1 MSKTLEK
8 LLRRRCYPVKIGT
21 DDDAATVYIRALTL
35 GEGIAVGGLDDE
47 ARVYWTIG
55 MALTEA
61 DGSAAFPVE
70 ANESPTDYAKRLTSL
85 LAGLPNDTLAEL
97 MAAIIKLA
105 KTPSRESLEKN

>member
-21 DDDAATVYIRALTL
+21 GDDAPTVYIRALTL
-35 GEGIAVGGLDDE
+35 GEGAAVGNLDDE

-55 MALTEA
+55 TALTEP

-70 ANESPTDYAKRLTSL
+70 ANEAPADYAKRMTGV
-85 LAGLPNDTLAEL
+85 LADLPNDTLAEL
-97 MAAIIKLA
+97 MGAIIKLA
-105 KTPSRESLEKN
+105 KTPSQASLEKN